1 MFGDELKAIKSLKM
15 ITDRVYTFEYRG
27 DYGFK
32 SFLEQGRAKT
42 DAQMA
47 EYIAG
52 FLSKGYI
59 DRRADTGRRMQHSC
73 GRILSSKITLHLWKF
88 LLEHITI

>member
-1 MFGDELKAIKSLKM
+1 MIKRVFKTFGVLVIIGVGIFIYGGWQLFGDELKAIKSLKM
-15 ITDRVYTFEYRG
+15 IKDRVYTFEYRG

-32 SFLEQGRAKT
+32 AFLEQGGAKT

-52 FLSKGYI
+52 FLSKGFI
-59 DRRADTGRRMQHSC
+59 KSGA
-73 GRILSSKITLHLWKF
+73 
-88 LLEHITI
+88 